1 MAGATRLVTGFV
13 LAAALAITPAAAVQT
28 PPQSGCVGHPDVTAA
43 ATEPVPGALI
53 EVVDRHLS
61 DPGLA
66 DADLG
71 LSLWIDGYGEVAA
84 SIPNRRLRPAS
95 AQKILT
101 AIAAF
106 EVLGPDRRMATTVVV
121 DGPVI
126 DGTVAGNLYLVG
138 GGDPTLTRGG
148 GHSLSTLAGMV
159 RLHGISAVAGGVVVD
174 ESRYD
179 SRRDADGWDTDD
191 FPESVGSLSALV
203 VDGNDY
209 RGDVPFYV
217 SPALHN
223 GRLFGQMLA
232 GRGVTV
238 GAAPMLGMAPDGA
251 EVIAE
256 VRSPPVSDLVAEILT
271 ESDNTVA
278 ELLLKEVGL
287 VATGRGST
295 RMGAEAAEEVSR
307 SLCMRASVE
316 QADGSG
322 LSDLDARSARDWRSL
337 LQAAQSRDWYP
348 LLLDGLAL
356 AGQTG
361 TLQNR
366 FVDTAAQGNMRAKT
380 GTIERLRSLT
390 GLMTTA
396 GGRRVFF
403 SVIIQADEPFRGLQ
417 LLDAM
422 LAEIAADRS

>member
-1 MAGATRLVTGFV
+1 
-13 LAAALAITPAAAVQT
+13 
-28 PPQSGCVGHPDVTAA
+28 
-43 ATEPVPGALI
+43 
-53 EVVDRHLS
+53 
-61 DPGLA
+61 
-66 DADLG
+66 
-71 LSLWIDGYGEVAA
+71 
-84 SIPNRRLRPAS
+84 
-95 AQKILT
+95 
-101 AIAAF
+101 
-106 EVLGPDRRMATTVVV
+106 
-121 DGPVI
+121 
-126 DGTVAGNLYLVG
+126 
-138 GGDPTLTRGG
+138 
-148 GHSLSTLAGMV
+148 
-159 RLHGISAVAGGVVVD
+159 
-174 ESRYD
+174 
-179 SRRDADGWDTDD
+179 
-191 FPESVGSLSALV
+191 
-203 VDGNDY
+203 
-209 RGDVPFYV
+209 
-217 SPALHN
+217 
-223 GRLFGQMLA
+223 
-232 GRGVTV
+232 
-238 GAAPMLGMAPDGA
+238 MLGMAPDGA

-348 LLLDGLAL
+348 LLLNGLAL